1 MEELLV
7 FDGKGLRTVGIK
19 FFFQHPV
26 IMDLKKEEVRKLH
39 ANTLFYRHEIVDD
52 NIKKMQLDK
61 GIELLDQM
69 IIDMYGE
76 TGPDIIK
83 LNKLLYV

>member
-26 IMDLKKEEVRKLH
+26 ITDLKKEEVRELH
-39 ANTLFYRHEIVDD
+39 ANTLFYRHELADGIQ
-52 NIKKMQLDK
+52 KTQLDK
-61 GIELLDQM
+61 DIELLDQM
-69 IIDMYGE
+69 ILDMYRE
-76 TGPDIIK
+76 IGPDIIK

>member
-7 FDGKGLRTVGIK
+7 FDGKGLRTIGIK

-26 IMDLKKEEVRKLH
+26 ITDLMREEVRKLH
-39 ANTLFYRHEIVDD
+39 GNTLFYRHELAD
-52 NIKKMQLDK
+52 NIEKKQLDK

-69 IIDMYGE
+69 ILDMYGE
-76 TGPDIIK
+76 TRPNVIE